1 LLGWKLATKIKA
13 LRDRVNEEK
22 GHMFLKLKYMHITPK
37 TLYIDPCKEFKE
49 KILDG
54 SKYFIAQK
62 NY

>member
-1 LLGWKLATKIKA
+1 
-13 LRDRVNEEK
+13 
-22 GHMFLKLKYMHITPK
+22 MFLKLKYMHINPK